1 MKSKPRQPS
10 PRLRTLGSVYTLA
23 PQIVVHGPGASASP
37 GSQGEMQNLGSH
49 PTPTDFASA
58 ISSRSPSDSF
68 VRKSLRSAGLGLSL
82 GAGASTQ
89 SQIPTPHPS
98 LSSRGQRARLQN
110 HPSHLPRAG
119 GCGPPGDG
127 SLHRC
132 SYWRSPSF
140 TPSWGPAGCSPT
152 SPRFGVVF
160 ARGAGHSVLWGG
172 EGFFPSCVC
181 DSLGLL
187 FFCFEQGVGFM
198 SLNDTLVACVPAGLL
213 RGEASVF
220 KHQGSATQTWGGILK
235 AV

>member
-1 MKSKPRQPS
+1 MSPALTQDQPLLSYLLRRREQSSSALEEEGLKSKPRQPS

-110 HPSHLPRAG
+110 HPSHLP
-119 GCGPPGDG
+119 
-127 SLHRC
+127 
-132 SYWRSPSF
+132 
-140 TPSWGPAGCSPT
+140 
-152 SPRFGVVF
+152 
-160 ARGAGHSVLWGG
+160 
-172 EGFFPSCVC
+172 
-181 DSLGLL
+181 
-187 FFCFEQGVGFM
+187 
-198 SLNDTLVACVPAGLL
+198 
-213 RGEASVF
+213 
-220 KHQGSATQTWGGILK
+220 
-235 AV
+235 

>member
-58 ISSRSPSDSF
+58 ILSRSPSDSF
-68 VRKSLRSAGLGLSL
+68 VHKSLRNAGLGLSL

-152 SPRFGVVF
+152 SPALELFLRAVRGARFGGVVRLF
-160 ARGAGHSVLWGG
+160 LHV
-172 EGFFPSCVC
+172 CVIHLAC
-181 DSLGLL
+181 F
-187 FFCFEQGVGFM
+187 FFCFEQGVGFV